1 MLFDMDIADLFL
13 DEYQRARGNSV
24 ANVPFWDLLTA
35 TRAMPDPAVWLP
47 GYEDLGRGD
56 IIEEDMRSQHT
67 VFLENAFKK
76 LGR

>member
-13 DEYQRARGNSV
+13 DEYQRARGS
-24 ANVPFWDLLTA
+24 FGGE
-35 TRAMPDPAVWLP
+35 RAILGSPHRNQGNARPAVWLP